1 MGVVQKSNM
10 KCINFPERS
19 KKYYFSRFLPVLG
32 VKLHSTVHFYFRLLA
47 SFSFTV
53 GKVVKAFYLF
63 CICIK
68 KYLVCA
74 KYVFVSIL
82 FVLI

>member
-1 MGVVQKSNM
+1 MGVIQKSNM
-10 KCINFPERS
+10 KCIHFTERS
-19 KKYYFSRFLPVLG
+19 KEYYFSSFLTILG
-32 VKLHSTVHFYFRLLA
+32 VKLHSTVHFYFRLLS
-47 SFSFTV
+47 SFSFDV
-53 GKVVKAFYLF
+53 GKVVKAFCLY